1 MLSKLRNRSEVII
14 SYLLGVF
21 FIISGL
27 FILFNTSQ
35 IRNEETP
42 VAEDQIETIFD
53 LINAFF
59 VEVSNM
65 LSVFIG
71 GFPIIA
77 GIAIIAFG
85 IFMFKVASWIKTTT
99 KYDVPLTFF
108 FLTLS
113 LVLFIVTT
121 ILMTQ
126 AYGGWAFL
134 FLFAFIIHL
143 LFNVFNEYLNPAHKK
158 EHYMIILLFY
168 GIAYFFTQ
176 NAVYSNI
183 EATITPTDVLSINLF
198 FAMVWM
204 TSFMALWVGV
214 FLLKAN
220 NLLKKPSGDN
230 PEKLSRLNKKRS
242 AARFTPNQYLGFSE
256 KLYDFRNR
264 ILEKVKQFFETD
276 LPSWFK
282 VNYLEMLFGVIVLIF
297 VFLEFN
303 NRNGVF
309 VEGYFR
315 LNQMQTIYEWVNL
328 FITLVLA
335 VLYLVF
341 TILNMLKKKYY
352 HRQMIVIFAL
362 WLNVTVSLYITLFKD
377 VELSLFILP
386 FNIFLVLLLTPL
398 LLISIFKEFKG
409 DENNDGNNDGNKE
422 I

>member
-1 MLSKLRNRSEVII
+1 MISKFRNRSEVII
-14 SYLLGVF
+14 SFILGVF
-21 FIISGL
+21 FIILGL

-35 IRNEETP
+35 IRNEEVP
-42 VAEDQIETIFD
+42 VEEENIETIFD

-65 LSVFIG
+65 LSMMIG

-77 GIAIIAFG
+77 GILIILFG
-85 IFMFKVASWIKTTT
+85 LFMFKVGSWINSTT

-108 FLTLS
+108 FIGLS

-126 AYGGWAFL
+126 SYGLFALL
-134 FLFAFIIHL
+134 FLLAFIIHL
-143 LFNVFNEYLNPAHKK
+143 LFSVFNEYLNPEHRK

-183 EATITPTDVLSINLF
+183 ESTITPTDVLSINLF
-198 FAMVWM
+198 FALVWV
-204 TSFMALWVGV
+204 SSYMALWVGV

-220 NLLKKPSGDN
+220 NLLKKPADTS
-230 PEKLSRLNKKRS
+230 PEKLSRLNKKKS
-242 AARFTPNQYLGFSE
+242 GKKRFAPDKYLGFSQ
-256 KLYDFRNR
+256 KLYDFRNK
-264 ILEKVKQFFETD
+264 ILDKLKQFFETD
-276 LPSWFK
+276 LPSWLK
-282 VNYLEMLFGVIVLIF
+282 VNYLEILFGIIVLIF

-341 TILNMLKKKYY
+341 TIMNLLKDKYY
-352 HRQMIVIFAL
+352 HRQMIVIFIL

-386 FNIFLVLLLTPL
+386 FNVFLVLLLTPL

-409 DENNDGNNDGNKE
+409 ADKNETDRK

>member
-1 MLSKLRNRSEVII
+1 MISKFRNRSEVII
-14 SYLLGVF
+14 SFILGVF
-21 FIISGL
+21 FIILGL

-35 IRNEETP
+35 IRNEEVP
-42 VAEDQIETIFD
+42 VEEDNIETIFD
-53 LINAFF
+53 LINVFF

-65 LSVFIG
+65 LSMMIG

-77 GIAIIAFG
+77 GILIILFG
-85 IFMFKVASWIKTTT
+85 LFMFKVGSWINSTT

-108 FLTLS
+108 FIGLS

-126 AYGGWAFL
+126 SYGLFALL
-134 FLFAFIIHL
+134 FLLAFIIHL
-143 LFNVFNEYLNPAHKK
+143 LFSVFNEYLNPEHRK

-183 EATITPTDVLSINLF
+183 ESTITPTDVLSINLF
-198 FAMVWM
+198 FALVWV
-204 TSFMALWVGV
+204 SSYMALWVGV

-220 NLLKKPSGDN
+220 NLLKKPADTS
-230 PEKLSRLNKKRS
+230 PEKLSRLNKKKS
-242 AARFTPNQYLGFSE
+242 GKKRFAPDKYLGFSQ
-256 KLYDFRNR
+256 KLYDFRNK
-264 ILEKVKQFFETD
+264 ILDKLKQFFETD

-282 VNYLEMLFGVIVLIF
+282 VNYLEILFGIIVLIF

-341 TILNMLKKKYY
+341 TIMNLLKDKYY
-352 HRQMIVIFAL
+352 HRQMIVIFIL
-362 WLNVTVSLYITLFKD
+362 WMNVTVSLYITLFKD

-386 FNIFLVLLLTPL
+386 FNVFLVLLLTPL

-409 DENNDGNNDGNKE
+409 ADKNETDRK

>member
-1 MLSKLRNRSEVII
+1 MISKFRNRSEVII
-14 SYLLGVF
+14 SFILGVF
-21 FIISGL
+21 FIILGL

-35 IRNEETP
+35 IRNEEVP
-42 VAEDQIETIFD
+42 VEEDSIETIFD

-65 LSVFIG
+65 LSMMIG

-77 GIAIIAFG
+77 GILIILFG
-85 IFMFKVASWIKTTT
+85 LFMFKVGSWINSTT

-108 FLTLS
+108 FIALS

-126 AYGGWAFL
+126 SYGLFALL
-134 FLFAFIIHL
+134 FLLAFIIHL
-143 LFNVFNEYLNPAHKK
+143 LFSVFNEYLNPEHRK

-183 EATITPTDVLSINLF
+183 ESTITPTDVLSINLF
-198 FAMVWM
+198 FALVWVS
-204 TSFMALWVGV
+204 SFMALWVGV

-220 NLLKKPSGDN
+220 NLLKKPAEAS
-230 PEKLSRLNKKRS
+230 PEKLSRLNKKKS
-242 AARFTPNQYLGFSE
+242 GKKRFAPDKYLGFSQ
-256 KLYDFRNR
+256 KLYDFRNK
-264 ILEKVKQFFETD
+264 ILDKLKQFFETD

-282 VNYLEMLFGVIVLIF
+282 VNYLEILFGIIVLIF

-341 TILNMLKKKYY
+341 TIMNLLKDKYY
-352 HRQMIVIFAL
+352 HRQMIVIFIL

-386 FNIFLVLLLTPL
+386 FNVFLVLLLTPL

-409 DENNDGNNDGNKE
+409 DAKNETDRK

>member
-1 MLSKLRNRSEVII
+1 MISKFRNRSEVII
-14 SYLLGVF
+14 SFILGVF
-21 FIISGL
+21 FIILGL

-35 IRNEETP
+35 IRNEEVP
-42 VAEDQIETIFD
+42 VEEDNIETIFD
-53 LINAFF
+53 LINVFF

-65 LSVFIG
+65 LSMMIG

-77 GIAIIAFG
+77 GILIILFG
-85 IFMFKVASWIKTTT
+85 LFMFKVGSWINSTT

-108 FLTLS
+108 FIGLS

-126 AYGGWAFL
+126 SYGLFALL
-134 FLFAFIIHL
+134 FLLAFIIHL
-143 LFNVFNEYLNPAHKK
+143 LFSVFNEYLNPEHRK

-183 EATITPTDVLSINLF
+183 ESTITPTDVLSINLF
-198 FAMVWM
+198 FALVWV
-204 TSFMALWVGV
+204 SSYMALWVGV

-220 NLLKKPSGDN
+220 NLLKEPADTS
-230 PEKLSRLNKKRS
+230 PEKLSRLNKKKS
-242 AARFTPNQYLGFSE
+242 GKKRFAPDKYLGFSQ
-256 KLYDFRNR
+256 KLYDFRNK
-264 ILEKVKQFFETD
+264 ILDKLKQFFETD

-282 VNYLEMLFGVIVLIF
+282 VNYLEILFGIIVLIF

-341 TILNMLKKKYY
+341 TIMNLLKDKYY
-352 HRQMIVIFAL
+352 HRQMIVIFIL
-362 WLNVTVSLYITLFKD
+362 WMNVTVSLYITLFKD

-386 FNIFLVLLLTPL
+386 FNVFLVLLLTPL

-409 DENNDGNNDGNKE
+409 VDKNETDRK

>member
-1 MLSKLRNRSEVII
+1 MISKFRNRSEVII
-14 SYLLGVF
+14 SFILGVF
-21 FIISGL
+21 FIILGL

-35 IRNEETP
+35 IRNEEVP
-42 VAEDQIETIFD
+42 VEEDSIETIFD

-65 LSVFIG
+65 LSMMIG

-77 GIAIIAFG
+77 GILIILFG
-85 IFMFKVASWIKTTT
+85 LFMFKVGSWINSTT

-108 FLTLS
+108 FIALS

-126 AYGGWAFL
+126 SYGIFALL
-134 FLFAFIIHL
+134 FLLAFIIHL
-143 LFNVFNEYLNPAHKK
+143 MFSVFNEYLNPEHRK

-183 EATITPTDVLSINLF
+183 ESTITPTDVLSINLF
-198 FAMVWM
+198 FALVWVS
-204 TSFMALWVGV
+204 SFMALWVGV

-220 NLLKKPSGDN
+220 NLLKKPAEAS
-230 PEKLSRLNKKRS
+230 PEKLSRLNKKKS
-242 AARFTPNQYLGFSE
+242 GKKRFAPDKYLGFSQ
-256 KLYDFRNR
+256 KLYDFRNK
-264 ILEKVKQFFETD
+264 ILDKFKQFFETD

-282 VNYLEMLFGVIVLIF
+282 VNYLEILFGIIVLIF

-341 TILNMLKKKYY
+341 TIMNLLKDKYY
-352 HRQMIVIFAL
+352 HRQMIVIFIL

-386 FNIFLVLLLTPL
+386 FNVFLVLLLTPL

-409 DENNDGNNDGNKE
+409 DDKNETDRK